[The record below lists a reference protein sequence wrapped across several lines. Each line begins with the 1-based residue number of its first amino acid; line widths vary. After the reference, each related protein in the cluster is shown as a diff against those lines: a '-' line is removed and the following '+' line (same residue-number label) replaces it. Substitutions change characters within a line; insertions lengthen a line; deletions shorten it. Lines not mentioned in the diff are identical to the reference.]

1 MVERLI
7 AYRRHLRRLLA
18 EGRMRIFSH
27 ELAAL
32 DAVTPAVVRRD
43 LMTIGYAGSPARGYD
58 VSGLVEKIGSLLNPS
73 QDDGIALVGAGSL
86 GRALLNHFGA
96 AQPEFR
102 VSALFD
108 VAPERVGQVIEGF
121 HCHHAADIEDM
132 LRKRPAA
139 VGIIAVPANVAQD
152 VAERLVHAGVRG
164 LLNFSPARLHVPPEV
179 YVEDVDI
186 AVSLEKVAFYSR
198 REASVRET

>member
-7 AYRRHLRRLLA
+7 AYRRHLRRLRA

-32 DAVTPAVVRRD
+32 DALTPAVVRRD

-58 VSGLVEKIGSLLNPS
+58 VSGLVEKIDSLLNPS
-73 QDDGIALVGAGSL
+73 QDGGIVLVGAGSL

-96 AQPEFR
+96 AHPELR

-108 VAPERVGQVIEGF
+108 IAPERVGHVIDGF
-121 HCHHAADIEDM
+121 PCHHTADIEDM
-132 LRKRPAA
+132 LRERPAT
-139 VGIIAVPANVAQD
+139 VGIIAVPASAAQD
-152 VAERLVHAGVRG
+152 VAERLVNAGVRG
-164 LLNFSPARLHVPPEV
+164 LLNFTAARLHLPPEV
-179 YVEDVDI
+179 HVEDVDI
-186 AVSLEKVAFYSR
+186 AVALEKVAFYSR